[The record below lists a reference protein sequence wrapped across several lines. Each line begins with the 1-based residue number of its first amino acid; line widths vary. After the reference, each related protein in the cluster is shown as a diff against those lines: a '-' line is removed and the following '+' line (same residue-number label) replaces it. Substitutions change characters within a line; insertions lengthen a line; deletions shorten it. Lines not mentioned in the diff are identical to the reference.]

1 MAPAGRRAAYRTSCY
16 VVGGRAAG
24 ATDVRILLA
33 DDHPI
38 FAEALEALI
47 QRSFPGCELS
57 VVSDMDAAQRALSG
71 GGAYDLALLDLHMP
85 GAEGFEGIRQTIAR
99 FPKTPL
105 VVISG
110 AATPADV
117 SRALQLGAKGFIPK
131 TLPAQAIAAAVQVVI
146 SGGTFVPSEYAQPI
160 VPRRDLPSA
169 LTPREAEVLALLV
182 KGRANK
188 EIGRALALQE
198 ITIKLHVRNIFR
210 KLGARNRVEAVNAA
224 RGLGLVD

>member
-1 MAPAGRRAAYRTSCY
+1 VRATSCY
-16 VVGGRAAG
+16 DEGGRVAR

-38 FAEALEALI
+38 FAEALEALLRRRI
-47 QRSFPGCELS
+47 PGCDLT
-57 VVSDMDAAQRALSG
+57 VVSDMDAAQRALSSG
-71 GGAYDLALLDLHMP
+71 DAYDLALLDLHMP
-85 GAEGFEGIRQTIAR
+85 GAEGFDGIQQTVAR

-110 AATPADV
+110 AATAADV

-146 SGGTFVPSEYAQPI
+146 SGGTYVPSEYAHPI
-160 VPRRDLPSA
+160 IRRPDLQA
-169 LTPREAEVLALLV
+169 VLTPREAEVLALLV

-188 EIGRALALQE
+188 EIGRALDLQE

-210 KLGARNRVEAVNAA
+210 KLGVRNRVEAVNAA
-224 RGLGLVD
+224 RDRGLAD